1 MINAIRPRA
10 GLRSIRFRLAT
21 ALTCMLATGIVVATP
36 HTASAVAAPVPLGAA
51 TTFAVLAAST
61 VTNTGPSIVT
71 GDLGVSPGTA
81 VTGFPPGVVIG
92 GGTIHSNDMAAINAR
107 AALTAAYLNAEG
119 QLADATIPTEL
130 GGTTRTPGVYNSAAG
145 TFGITGNLTLNAQG
159 NPNAIFIFKTAS
171 TLITASGSTVTLTG
185 GAQACN
191 VFWQVGSSATL
202 GTGSSFAGTILA
214 QASITATTNV
224 TVNGRL
230 LARTGAVTLDTNTI
244 TRPLCQF
251 PPPGTTTLTLTSSC
265 PVRGRGPIVLIATVR
280 SSNGTI
286 PTGTIFFRNRG
297 VVVGSAPLV
306 ASGVGTARATI
317 APNLSRDRTA
327 RITATYTGTLLVGP
341 STSTVLVQRVGED
354 GRCPSPSP
362 RPRKHRPVNNT
373 NNNNN
378 AGPRA

>member
-1 MINAIRPRA
+1 
-10 GLRSIRFRLAT
+10 
-21 ALTCMLATGIVVATP
+21 MLATGIVVTTP

-51 TTFAVLAAST
+51 TNFAVLAGTT
-61 VTNTGPSIVT
+61 VTNTGPSIIT
-71 GDLGVSPGTA
+71 GDLGVSPGSA
-81 VTGFPPGVVIG
+81 VTGFPPGAVV
-92 GGTIHSNDMAAINAR
+92 GGTIHSNDMAAINAK
-107 AALTAAYLNAEG
+107 AALTAAYNNAAG
-119 QLADATIPTEL
+119 QPADATIPTEL

-145 TFGITGNLTLNAQG
+145 TFGITGTLTLNAQG

-171 TLITASGSTVTLTG
+171 TLITASGSTVVLTG

-202 GTGSSFAGTILA
+202 GTGSSFAGNILA
-214 QASITATTNV
+214 LTSITATTNV

-230 LARTGAVTLDTNTI
+230 LARTAAVTLGTNTV
-244 TRPLCQF
+244 TRPLCQI

-265 PVRGRGPIVLIATVR
+265 TMRGGGPVVLTATVR
-280 SSNGTI
+280 SSNGTM
-286 PTGTIFFRNRG
+286 PTGMVFFRDRG
-297 VVVGSAPLV
+297 VVVGWAPLV

-317 APNLSRDRTA
+317 TPNLPDDRIA

-341 STSTVLVQRVGED
+341 STSTMLTQRVGDD
-354 GRCPSPSP
+354 GRCPS
-362 RPRKHRPVNNT
+362 RRKHRPVNNT

>member
-10 GLRSIRFRLAT
+10 GRHPLRFRLAT
-21 ALTCMLATGIVVATP
+21 ALTCMLATGIVVTTP

-51 TTFAVLAAST
+51 TNFAVLAAST
-61 VTNTGPSIVT
+61 VTNTGPSIIT

-92 GGTIHSNDMAAINAR
+92 GTVHSNDAAAIAAQ
-107 AALTAAYLNAEG
+107 AALTTAYNNAAG
-119 QLADATIPTEL
+119 QPADATIPTEL

-159 NPNAIFIFKTAS
+159 NPNAIFIFKAAS
-171 TLITASGSTVTLTG
+171 TLITASGSTVTLIG

-202 GTGSSFAGTILA
+202 GTNSSFVGTILA
-214 QASITATTNV
+214 QASITATTGV

-230 LARTGAVTLDTNTI
+230 LARTAAVTLDTNTV
-244 TRPLCQF
+244 TRPLCQV
-251 PPPGTTTLTLTSSC
+251 PPPGTTTMTLISSC
-265 PVRGRGPIVLIATVR
+265 PVRRGGPIVLVATVR
-280 SSNGTI
+280 SSNGTV
-286 PTGTIFFRNRG
+286 PTGTVFFRDRG

-317 APNLSRDRTA
+317 APNLPRDRTA

-341 STSTVLVQRVGED
+341 STSNVLIQRVGED
-354 GRCPSPSP
+354 GRCPS
-362 RPRKHRPVNNT
+362 PRKHRPVNNT